1 MAKRL
6 LFRCFVVLVALVSW
20 CCMATAQTYNL
31 APSTTGGVYVHPDS
45 TGADAVVR
53 LYNWGSTDVTDFTY
67 NLYYMDTQETEG
79 PIAAHLD
86 TPIPSYESALFKV
99 RVKPGAQLG
108 SSDVIMTIDKVM
120 GEYNSASIGYTYI
133 TRYTVRN
140 VPTKRILME
149 DYTGLWC
156 QYCPRG
162 LVVMESLERLYPD
175 QFVGVSIHCG
185 DALDTQAY
193 GSSMES
199 KWASNK
205 PSVWGNRKNKV
216 NTIDGLSDWNELTST
231 PAVMNVNVK
240 ATWDETENNINVT
253 TEVIPCMEVAD
264 GTEYALAYVL
274 TADSLYNDEWRQVNN
289 YSEWQSYT
297 NAPPELDKFKEPVD
311 PVVGLCYNHIALA
324 SQGIENGISGSLDG
338 EFVTDEPK
346 YHTTTFYNI
355 DQYRLIQRREMLAIT
370 AMVINTATGHVENVA
385 TCRVGDGSTNM
396 MKDLSKVANKTLT
409 GVYSLD
415 GRKLAKPT
423 KGVNILHYS
432 DGTVS
437 KVMCK

>member
-6 LFRCFVVLVALVSW
+6 LLRCCLVMLALIS
-20 CCMATAQTYNL
+20 CSCIATAQTYSL

-45 TGADAVVR
+45 LGAEATVR

-67 NLYYMDTQETEG
+67 NLYYMDTQESEG

-99 RVKPGAQLG
+99 RVKPGSQLG
-108 SSDVIMTIDKVM
+108 SSDVIMSIDKVM
-120 GEYNSASIGYTYI
+120 GEYNSASVNYTYI

-140 VPTKRILME
+140 VPKKRILME

-175 QFVGVSIHCG
+175 QFVGVAIHCG

-199 KWASNK
+199 KWATGK

-216 NTIDGLSDWNELTST
+216 NTIDGLSDWAELTST
-231 PAVMNVNVK
+231 PSLFAVDVK
-240 ATWDETENNINVT
+240 ADWDETENNIKVSTDVT
-253 TEVIPCMEVAD
+253 PCMEITD
-264 GTEYALAYVL
+264 GSQYALAYVL
-274 TADSLYNDEWRQVNN
+274 TADSLYNDNWKQVNN

-297 NAPPELDKFKEPVD
+297 DAPEELDKFKEPVD
-311 PVVGLCYNHIALA
+311 PVVGLPYNHIAIA
-324 SQGIENGISGSLDG
+324 AQGIENGISGSLG
-338 EFVTDEPK
+338 SNYVTDQTIN
-346 YHTTTFYNI
+346 HSTSFDNI
-355 DQYRLIQRREMLAIT
+355 SQYSLIQRRDMLSICV
-370 AMVINTATGHVENVA
+370 MVINTTTGQVDNSA
-385 TCRVGDGSTNM
+385 TCRIGESSTSAVKEVSKSTN
-396 MKDLSKVANKTLT
+396 KTVM

-415 GRKLAKPT
+415 GRKLAKPA
-423 KGVNILHYS
+423 KGVNIIHYS
-432 DGTVS
+432 DGSVR